1 MVELK
6 TKVSKGGV
14 LYVPSEIREA
24 FGREMK
30 VIVDCVAALFFPA
43 SADYKD
49 VLDSL
54 KLIELEIEHRL
65 KLRDKTGIE
74 NVRT

>member
-14 LYVPSEIREA
+14 LYVPNEIREA

-30 VIVDCVAALFFPA
+30 VIVNCVAALFFPA
-43 SADYKD
+43 NADYKD
-49 VLDSL
+49 VLESL
-54 KLIELEIEHRL
+54 RLIELEIHHRM
-65 KLRDKTGIE
+65 KLMEKTS
-74 NVRT
+74 